1 MGIVKRL
8 TQIISSG
15 FALAAT
21 PEAQPWKTPHRAPLA
36 PDQSAT
42 SVPPPPQLPEQR
54 KANSD
59 APPPVALTRRE
70 LVVFASGFA
79 LAASATVGVWML
91 YESDLWPVR
100 GAARTSVATTQP
112 GAQASGQLT
121 TCPMEPVAAAA
132 SEKDGLFPLQSSV
145 EGLIAADITSF
156 MVIGNQA
163 VAAGRT
169 RDAEAAFL
177 MSCRVAEK
185 LKGAAS
191 VESAEAKYQLGSLYE
206 RLAINGSAAGGADRA
221 ELLGR
226 AERLYQDSMQAAVAQ
241 YGKTHEKSRLA
252 AQGLEA
258 VRQTLAQGEN
268 LQPTPAPAPV
278 PVPAPVPALPSTAA
292 APPARPL
299 SATGAETRSRQDP
312 SVLKKCPEAVATLG
326 LCNP

>member
-21 PEAQPWKTPHRAPLA
+21 PEAQPWKTPHQAPLA

-42 SVPPPPQLPEQR
+42 SVPLPPQLP
-54 KANSD
+54 
-59 APPPVALTRRE
+59 VALTKRE

-79 LAASATVGVWML
+79 LAATATVGVWRL
-91 YESDLWPVR
+91 FESDLWRVR

-156 MVIGNQA
+156 MVIGSQS
-163 VAAGRT
+163 VVAGRT

-226 AERLYQDSMQAAVAQ
+226 AERLYQDSLQAAVAQ
-241 YGKTHEKSRLA
+241 YGKAHEKSRLA

-258 VRQTLAQGEN
+258 VRQTLVQREN
-268 LQPTPAPAPV
+268 LQPTPAPV

-292 APPARPL
+292 APPARPVP
-299 SATGAETRSRQDP
+299 ATGAEARSRQEP